1 MLRNANLNSRG
12 DETSEDRVFRYK
24 LDLESRKTPVYHHR
38 LAELVRATLDSLL
51 NVVVPLEVG
60 EDVKIDAFR
69 WLMDKEKVYQVFP
82 QSDSL
87 SCSSPSVVGGQ
98 GVGLRA

>member
-12 DETSEDRVFRYK
+12 DETSKDCVFRYR
-24 LDLESRKTPVYHHR
+24 LDLEPGKTPVYHHR

-82 QSDSL
+82 QSDSPRIAPR
-87 SCSSPSVVGGQ
+87 CMTESSTPV
-98 GVGLRA
+98 